1 MSGGRPTAAFYVAVL
16 AVIGGLVYF
25 AALQGGFLG
34 KPAAPEV
41 AEAKPGEPEIDPGMI
56 NVGGEATAE
65 ASSDEDLVTTVKN
78 YNFVPAERLPEVK
91 GTAAYKPL
99 EDNTVRFALN
109 VWAGWAPIIHAN
121 EGFQPNKV

>member
-1 MSGGRPTAAFYVAVL
+1 MSGGRPTAAFYVALL

-34 KPAAPEV
+34 KPPAPEV
-41 AEAKPGEPEIDPGMI
+41 AETKPGEPEIDPDMI

-78 YNFVPAERLPEVK
+78 YNFVPA
-91 GTAAYKPL
+91 
-99 EDNTVRFALN
+99 
-109 VWAGWAPIIHAN
+109 
-121 EGFQPNKV
+121 